1 MLFILP
7 ADPSRQI
14 AWCSAT
20 PKLVE
25 NIRHQM
31 GLGSRR
37 SA

>member
-1 MLFILP
+1 MLP

-20 PKLVE
+20 PEVVE
-25 NIRHQM
+25 NILHQM